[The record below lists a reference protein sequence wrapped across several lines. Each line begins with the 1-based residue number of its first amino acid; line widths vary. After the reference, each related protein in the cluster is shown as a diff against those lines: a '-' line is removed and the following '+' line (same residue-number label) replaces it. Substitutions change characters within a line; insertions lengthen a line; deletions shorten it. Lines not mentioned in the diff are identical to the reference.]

1 MKKKILVVDDE
12 LSIRMLLDNF
22 LSDDYIV
29 FTKDNG
35 YEAMTWFKEGN
46 TADLIL
52 VDIDMPMINGY
63 ELTESIRKQP
73 GMQAVPIIMLSS
85 KQKSEDR
92 IKSFAAGADDY
103 LQKPFNPEELLVRI
117 QSVFRRSQAA

>member
-1 MKKKILVVDDE
+1 MKKRILVVDDE

-22 LSDDYIV
+22 LSDDYTV

-35 YEAMTWFKEGN
+35 YEAMSWFKEGN
-46 TADLIL
+46 IADLIL

-117 QSVFRRSQAA
+117 QSIFRRSQAA

>member
-1 MKKKILVVDDE
+1 MKKRILVVDDE

-22 LSDDYIV
+22 LSDDYTV

-35 YEAMTWFKEGN
+35 YEAMSWFKEGN

-63 ELTESIRKQP
+63 ELTESIRKQT
-73 GMQAVPIIMLSS
+73 GMQAVPIIMLSC

-92 IKSFAAGADDY
+92 IKSFTAGADDY

>member
-22 LSDDYIV
+22 LSDDYTV

-35 YEAMTWFKEGN
+35 YEAMSWFKEGN

-63 ELTESIRKQP
+63 ELTESIRKQA
-73 GMQAVPIIMLSS
+73 GMHAVPIIMLSS